1 MPSKKLFTWLT
12 QLTSNQAI
20 SKTVGR
26 IAKSKMSR
34 KWIPSFAKA
43 YNIPVEEAELAV
55 GEYPSLNAF
64 FTRRLKPGARPID
77 LDANSIVSP
86 VDALITACGYMEDGK
101 LLEVKGQTYSLAELV
116 NHNSRMASFQ
126 SGYFYVLYLSPRDYH
141 RIHVPVEGI
150 LVETETIAGRVF
162 PVNHAAMTNIRH
174 VLSRNYR
181 ISSYIE
187 HSAGQVGVVKVA
199 ALNVASIQFVE
210 GIAPQQQLAKGDELA
225 YFEFGSTIVLLL
237 EQNKYEPDASIGVGS
252 RVKMGER
259 LGNWR

>member
-1 MPSKKLFTWLT
+1 MPSKQIFTWLT
-12 QLTSNQAI
+12 QLTSNQVI
-20 SKTVGR
+20 SKSVGR
-26 IAKSKMSR
+26 LAKSKISR

-77 LDANSIVSP
+77 EEANSIVSP

-101 LLEVKGQTYSLAELV
+101 LLEVKGQTYSLEELV
-116 NHNSRMASFQ
+116 NHNPRAESFR
-126 SGYFYVLYLSPRDYH
+126 SGFFYVLYLSPRDYH
-141 RIHVPVEGI
+141 RIHVPVDGVLE
-150 LVETETIAGRVF
+150 ETEEIAGRVF
-162 PVNHAAMTNIRH
+162 PVNHASMTNIRH

-181 ISSYIE
+181 INSYIQ
-187 HSAGQVGVVKVA
+187 HPVGQVGVVKVA
-199 ALNVASIQFVE
+199 ALNVASIQFVD
-210 GIAPQQQLAKGDELA
+210 GVQPQHPLKKGDELA

-237 EQNKYEPDASIGVGS
+237 EQGKYAPDTSVGVGS

-259 LGNWR
+259 LGSWA

>member
-1 MPSKKLFTWLT
+1 M
-12 QLTSNQAI
+12 
-20 SKTVGR
+20 
-26 IAKSKMSR
+26 
-34 KWIPSFAKA
+34 
-43 YNIPVEEAELAV
+43 

-77 LDANSIVSP
+77 AKANSIVSP

-116 NHNSRMASFQ
+116 NHHPRMEAFQ

-141 RIHVPVEGI
+141 RIHVPVDGV
-150 LVETETIAGRVF
+150 LAETEEIAGRVF
-162 PVNHAAMTNIRH
+162 PVNHASMTNIRH

-181 ISSYIE
+181 VISYLE
-187 HSAGQVGVVKVA
+187 HPAGQVGVVKVA
-199 ALNVASIQFVE
+199 ALNVASIQFVDE
-210 GIAPQQQLAKGDELA
+210 VAPSKQLVKGDELA

-237 EQNKYEPDASIGVGS
+237 EQGTYEPDAAVGIGS

-259 LGNWR
+259 LGTWR